1 MVAPVVLGLD
11 FGGSKMAAAVTDTRG
26 TWLGQ
31 ISTSVEPDA
40 GAERTFARGVHAA
53 EQLIAEVAPNGPITA
68 VGACTFGIPHDDRV
82 ELAPNV
88 VGWEQLAF
96 GARVRQAF
104 PGAQVAVV
112 TDVKA
117 AARAELTD
125 GALAGCEVG
134 LYVNLGTG
142 LAVAMVVGGRVVT
155 GHHAAAGEIGYNLR
169 AARPVPGPTRLEDV
183 VSGKAL
189 EAAARRLVGRPDVAA
204 LFARSSMDPAAAA
217 VRDEFLGELCFHLVN
232 LVIALDPQRVVVGGG
247 LVRSWASLGPAINA
261 AIAAAVPFPPDVVL
275 AAHPYD
281 APLRGAL
288 ALGRSLVPD
297 LSTVADVL
305 SEGASA

>member
-1 MVAPVVLGLD
+1 MAAPVVLGLD
-11 FGGSKMAAAVTDTRG
+11 FGGSKMAAAVADPAGVR
-26 TWLGQ
+26 LGQ
-31 ISTSVEPDA
+31 IATPVDSGAD
-40 GAERTFARGVHAA
+40 AERTFAQGIRAARG
-53 EQLIAEVAPNGPITA
+53 LLDEVAADSDVLA

-88 VGWEQLAF
+88 RGWERLPF
-96 GARVRQAF
+96 GARLRQAF
-104 PGAQVAVV
+104 AGAQVAVV

-117 AARAELTD
+117 AARAELDD
-125 GALAGCEVG
+125 GALTGCEVG

-142 LAVAMVVGGRVVT
+142 LAVALIAGGHVIT

-169 AARPVPGPTRLEDV
+169 ATHPDRLEDA

-189 EAAARRLVGRPDVAA
+189 EAAAERIIGRPDVPGLLAQ
-204 LFARSSMDPAAAA
+204 SSTDSAAAEI
-217 VRDEFLGELCFHLVN
+217 RDEFLAELCFHLVN

-247 LVRSWASLGPAINA
+247 LVRSWQWLGPT
-261 AIAAAVPFPPDVVL
+261 IARRLDEAVPFPPELAV

-281 APLRGAL
+281 APLLGAL
-288 ALGRSLVPD
+288 ALGRSLLPD
-297 LSTVADVL
+297 LSTVADVV